1 MQTVNS
7 NAPNPELP
15 YPRSTPERGMGAAH
29 RCLAAASAIF
39 ALTCSLAGCASLPE
53 GSKRDPRDHA
63 ERFNRS
69 VYKFNTT
76 LDHAILRPVAR
87 GYAKVTPRP
96 VRRGVTNFFANLGY
110 TKTIGNDIFQ
120 GQFRDFGSDIGRFVV
135 NTTVGIGGVFDPA
148 SRWGLDKHDR
158 DFGQTLGKWGVPTGT
173 YLMLPLLGPSDV
185 RDAVG
190 IIPDRFMSIE
200 GQITDPVIQ
209 ASLTVTDL
217 VNKRADLL
225 RFDHVIDTAYDPY
238 ALVRN
243 FWFQRRDHKVH
254 GDGRPDVMTPGL
266 DYDEEPGN
274 EKSPGSDDD
283 KLPDDDKSPGS
294 DESKHGDVPHR
305 SVE

>member
-1 MQTVNS
+1 MPTVNS
-7 NAPNPELP
+7 NIPIPQLP
-15 YPRSTPERGMGAAH
+15 YPRSTPGREMRAAH
-29 RCLAAASAIF
+29 RCLATASAIF

-63 ERFNRS
+63 ERFNRAMF
-69 VYKFNTT
+69 KFNTT

-87 GYAKVTPRP
+87 GYVKVAPHP

-135 NTTVGIGGVFDPA
+135 NTTVGVGGVFDPA
-148 SRWGLDKHDR
+148 SRWGLDKHNR
-158 DFGQTLGKWGVPTGT
+158 DFGQTLGKWGLPTGT

-200 GQITDPVIQ
+200 GQITDPIIQ
-209 ASLTVTDL
+209 ASLTATDL
-217 VNKRADLL
+217 VNRRANLL
-225 RFDHVIDTAYDPY
+225 PFDHVIDTAYDPY
-238 ALVRN
+238 AMVRN
-243 FWFQRRDHKVH
+243 FWFQRRDHMVH
-254 GDGRPDVMTPGL
+254 GDGGAEDLMPGI
-266 DYDEEPGN
+266 
-274 EKSPGSDDD
+274 DDD

-294 DESKHGDVPHR
+294 DESKHEDVPHQ